1 MANYFSTLSNEALKN
16 EIEITKKRVAQT
28 RSQQEKVMLFALEA
42 ELDRRNQVLSSSEN
56 EKFKKFYEKLE
67 ALKDELLEFEI
78 DKISGQTMLTVGVLS
93 NDLLMQMANV
103 INEAVSN
110 ARKTD

>member
-28 RSQQEKVMLFALEA
+28 RNQQEKVMLFALEA
-42 ELDRRNQVLSSSEN
+42 ELDRRNQAMSSSEN
-56 EKFKKFYEKLE
+56 EKFKKFHEKLE
-67 ALKDELLEFEI
+67 ALKDELLEMDI

-93 NDLLMQMANV
+93 NDMLMQMANI
-103 INEAVSN
+103 INEAVGN
-110 ARKTD
+110 ARKMS